1 MNDELDNRLIGINI
15 AYYRKLKKYTQMK
28 LAQETNISLS
38 YMAKIESGLVTGCV
52 SLPNASVKPLNL
64 FMGI

>member
-1 MNDELDNRLIGINI
+1 ME
-15 AYYRKLKKYTQMK
+15 

-52 SLPNASVKPLNL
+52 SLPVLYKISKILDVSLDKLVNKN
-64 FMGI
+64 

>member
-1 MNDELDNRLIGINI
+1 ME
-15 AYYRKLKKYTQMK
+15 

-52 SLPNASVKPLNL
+52 SLPVLYRISKILEVSLDKL
-64 FMGI
+64 ISKK